1 MSLIDELRAA
11 AEEYATEATI
21 TQEAWSAALVEGW
34 LKCCSIGWALTKA
47 ANIQGIGVAP
57 HVWDRLLEQTEQ
69 LTPRLSRYTNLKGD
83 LRPWIAN
90 NAVHANDALWDG
102 RIEDAVRLM
111 RKGGVRKDGQKSNRR
126 EALAEIRSAQIS
138 GLRVGGRNSD
148 KRHDWKTVK

>member
-47 ANIQGIGVAP
+47 ANIQGIGIAP

-90 NAVHANDALWDG
+90 NAVHAKRRSLG
-102 RIEDAVRLM
+102 RPNRGCGAANAQRRGPQRRAKVESS
-111 RKGGVRKDGQKSNRR
+111 GGACGNQG
-126 EALAEIRSAQIS
+126 RSALRPS
-138 GLRVGGRNSD
+138 GRRT
-148 KRHDWKTVK
+148 KFRQKA